1 MNDYKL
7 LLEQHKNRMLAGNR
21 SLSPYKRA
29 QLLDP
34 NSITGLTTA
43 QKKAFMRKKARGKR
57 YGEGS
62 IEEGGEKD
70 EEQKNIDLQKKV
82 I

>member
-21 SLSPYKRA
+21 SLSPEKRA
-29 QLLDP
+29 MLMDP
-34 NSITGLTTA
+34 TSIIGLSTA
-43 QKKAFMRKKARGKR
+43 QKKAFLKKKARGKR

-62 IEEGGEKD
+62 LEEGGEKD
-70 EEQKNIDLQKKV
+70 EEQKNSDMAKRV

>member
-21 SLSPYKRA
+21 SLSPEKRA
-29 QLLDP
+29 ILMDP
-34 NSITGLTTA
+34 TSIIGLSTA
-43 QKKAFMRKKARGKR
+43 QNKAFLKKKARGKR

-62 IEEGGEKD
+62 LEEGGEKD
-70 EEQKNIDLQKKV
+70 EEQKNSDMAKRV